1 MRCPFCNHA
10 KTKVVD
16 KREIAK
22 LNANRRRRECLKCK
36 RRFTTYERLQCQGF
50 VVVKRD
56 NRREPFDRKKLIT
69 GLMKACEKR
78 PVSQDKIEEI
88 ASSIENRLLTKGR
101 KEIKSS
107 TIGEMVMR
115 ALRKLDA
122 IAYIRFASVYREF
135 GNIDTFEE
143 ELKKLKK

>member
-1 MRCPFCNHA
+1 
-10 KTKVVD
+10 
-16 KREIAK
+16 
-22 LNANRRRRECLKCK
+22 
-36 RRFTTYERLQCQGF
+36 
-50 VVVKRD
+50 
-56 NRREPFDRKKLIT
+56 
-69 GLMKACEKR
+69 MKACEKR